1 MQVVTEEFAPRAV
14 ETEPA
19 GTDAVGFGKN
29 AEMTYD
35 ELWKNV
41 PGYCQ
46 WAITTFLESVKAGKE
61 TDTPFQE
68 GDGRIK
74 RLAQWCMAK
83 EKMAEENGPA
93 YEYNADME
101 LVEVPGTRTLK
112 ERVLTERGDK
122 PAKFY
127 GVAAPEKRVCTS
139 WEECKPLVVGVKGVV
154 YKSFATR
161 EEAEDFV
168 ANPPEKKTKPKTEK
182 AKSTEEKEAKR
193 KKTETSGE
201 GGEQEEKPK
210 KKKAKTAA
218 KKTAEKAEKVEG
230 EEEKAEKVEGEEEK
244 AEKKTRKATRTR
256 KPKTSAEPTAAGS
269 ETGEPKEASPKKVK
283 AKAKPKAGAML
294 KAKAKA
300 KAKAKGKAKA
310 KAKAAAKAEA
320 KSTKAEAKTA
330 AKKAEKKIEENAKG
344 AKKAAMVK
352 SLEPKAELSEA
363 VLAEAETF
371 GLATALRNLAAR
383 PEVISL
389 KLPSETLLA
398 TLRASDGLVNK
409 AKSMLLDGPGPST
422 PPPKIAQQASISPEK
437 DEETSSQYLQQVN
450 ELRAMLGEK
459 EANSTSESSN
469 AEPAVAEVEKPDGL
483 TPEQR
488 QRVQENRERA
498 LAKKRMLEEEQKN
511 ACVGGA

>member
-1 MQVVTEEFAPRAV
+1 MQVVAEEFAPRAV

-35 ELWKNV
+35 ELWKNA

-46 WAITTFLESVKAGKE
+46 WAIKQFLEEVEKQKE

-68 GDGRIK
+68 GEGRMK
-74 RLAQWCMAK
+74 RLAQWCMAR

-112 ERVLTERGDK
+112 ERVLTEQGDK
-122 PAKFY
+122 PVKFY

-168 ANPPEKKTKPKTEK
+168 ANPPERKTKPKTEK
-182 AKSTEEKEAKR
+182 VKSTEEKQAKR
-193 KKTETSGE
+193 KKPEAETSGE

-210 KKKAKTAA
+210 KKAKTAA
-218 KKTAEKAEKVEG
+218 KKKAEKVEDK
-230 EEEKAEKVEGEEEK
+230 EEKAEKVEGEEEK
-244 AEKKTRKATRTR
+244 AEKKTKKATRTR
-256 KPKTSAEPTAAGS
+256 KPKSAETTAAGS
-269 ETGEPKEASPKKVK
+269 ETGKSKEASPKKAK
-283 AKAKPKAGAML
+283 AKAKGKPKAGAML

-320 KSTKAEAKTA
+320 KSAEAKTA
-330 AKKAEKKIEENAKG
+330 AKKADKKIEENAKG
-344 AKKAAMVK
+344 VKKATVK

-371 GLATALRNLAAR
+371 GMATALRNLAAR

-389 KLPSETLLA
+389 KLSGETLLA

-409 AKSMLLDGPGPST
+409 AKSMLLDGSGPST
-422 PPPKIAQQASISPEK
+422 PPPKISQQATISPEK
-437 DEETSSQYLQQVN
+437 DEEMSSQYLQQVN

-459 EANSTSESSN
+459 EVNSTSESSN
-469 AEPAVAEVEKPDGL
+469 AEPAAAEVEKPDGL

-498 LAKKRMLEEEQKN
+498 LAKKRLQEEQKS